1 MYMKSRF
8 VNFIRHG
15 RREEG
20 QAMLLAAVS
29 MVVILGFAAFAVD
42 IGYVAV
48 QKTDLQNA
56 ADAAALAGVA
66 DLPSSANAIGTAVV
80 YAQANGMDIIEN
92 NKTNNRDKVV
102 ITPLSATQLQVVC
115 TREVDYFFAGVLGFE
130 STTVTAK
137 AVAEQDQTQWNGDAL
152 PFLNVNMAYA
162 NGTKLKVRDKDWGGA
177 FDSIDKVDRGDKL
190 PGAYWAFDIKYEDG
204 LIDKNGKDNSIQKSV
219 EEIYNAGVASGNKTV
234 YLFSLS
240 NEVRVSNKVKVI
252 LSDGSVTTKAP
263 TALGTNDV
271 IHPSQLVLLR
281 VTFDYCGKNS
291 LDVDFTVTGMYDLGN
306 DFKDGSGNNLP
317 DYPTDYVSPSG
328 DSDGVHLIE

>member
-1 MYMKSRF
+1 MKKHFKNLLRRS
-8 VNFIRHG
+8 G
-15 RREEG
+15 REEG
-20 QAMLLAAVS
+20 QAMVLAALVLTAL
-29 MVVILGFAAFAVD
+29 LGFAAFAVD
-42 IGYVAV
+42 IGYVTV

-66 DLPSSANAIGTAVV
+66 DLPSNANAVSTAV
-80 YAQANGMDIIEN
+80 AFAKANGMDIVEN

-137 AVAEQDQTQWNGDAL
+137 AVAEKDLTQWSGDAL
-152 PFLNVNMAYA
+152 PFLNVNIAYA
-162 NGTKLKVRDKDWGGA
+162 GGTNLKIRDKDWGGA

-190 PGAYWAFDIKYEDG
+190 PGAYWAFDIAYEDG
-204 LIDKNGKDNSIQKSV
+204 LIVKNGKDNSIQKSV

-252 LSDGSVTTKAP
+252 LSNGTITTKAP

-271 IHPSQLVLLR
+271 VHPSQLVLLR

-306 DFKDGSGNNLP
+306 NFKDGSGNNLP
-317 DYPTDYVSPSG
+317 DYPTDYEPPSG
-328 DSDGVHLIE
+328 DSDGAHLIE